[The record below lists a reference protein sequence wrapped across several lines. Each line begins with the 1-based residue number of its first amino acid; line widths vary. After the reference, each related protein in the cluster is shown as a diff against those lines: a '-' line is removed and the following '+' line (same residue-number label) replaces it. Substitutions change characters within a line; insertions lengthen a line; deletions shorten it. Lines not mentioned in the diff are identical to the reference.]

1 MSNEQFNEDFDDT
14 YDEYGVNTKNSFNT
28 PPKEKKM
35 QTYIVQDHASGDI
48 YTVEA
53 TSLLNAMSEVLGN
66 MTIDVMEESEFASEN
81 PEIYA
86 DFKEE
91 SK

>member
-1 MSNEQFNEDFDDT
+1 MKEQM
-14 YDEYGVNTKNSFNT
+14 K
-28 PPKEKKM
+28 
-35 QTYIVQDHASGDI
+35 TYIVQDHAGGDI
-48 YTVEA
+48 YTVQA
-53 TSLLNAMSEVLGN
+53 TSMLNAMSEVLGN

-86 DFKEE
+86 DFKGE